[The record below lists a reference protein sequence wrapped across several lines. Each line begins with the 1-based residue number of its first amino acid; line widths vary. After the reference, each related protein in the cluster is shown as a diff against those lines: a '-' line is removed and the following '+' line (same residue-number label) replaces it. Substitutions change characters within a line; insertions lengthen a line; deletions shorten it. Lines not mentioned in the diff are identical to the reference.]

1 MHHVFIRQ
9 EQLSEGGKVLRLTGD
24 DFHHVT
30 HVLRMKEGEEL
41 SAALLADGTEDAAPS
56 VEYRFGIEEI
66 GGDHVLCRL
75 RFVKEE
81 NRELPAK
88 ITLLQCLP
96 KGDKMESIVQKAV
109 ELGAHDILPV
119 AAKRCVVK
127 LDETKAQAKV
137 RRWQKIAEAAA
148 MQSKRGVI
156 PEVMQVRTVA
166 DAIASVTEY
175 DLKLIPYELAAYE
188 GTGSLRGED
197 AEQTAGMRETRML
210 MQRAGEAKRIAVF
223 IGPEGG
229 FEEKEVEQAK
239 DAGFHAITLGRRIL
253 RTETAGP
260 AVLAWLMF
268 LLES

>member
-1 MHHVFIRQ
+1 MHHVFIRK
-9 EQLSEGGKVLRLTGD
+9 EQLSEGGKVLRLTGE
-24 DFHHVT
+24 DFHHAT

-41 SAALLADGTEDAAPS
+41 SASLLHEEGDSAEEDAASP
-56 VEYRFGIEEI
+56 VEYRFGIESI
-66 GGDHVLCRL
+66 AQDHMICRL
-75 RFVKEE
+75 RFIKEE

-148 MQSKRGVI
+148 MQSKRGII
-156 PEVMQVRTVA
+156 PEVRQVRDVA
-166 DAIASVTEY
+166 EAIASVAEY
-175 DLKLIPYELAAYE
+175 DLKLLPYELATYE
-188 GTGSLRGED
+188 GAGD
-197 AEQTAGMRETRML
+197 AEHTSGMQETRTL
-210 MQRAGEAKRIAVF
+210 MQRAGEAKHIAVF

-239 DAGFHAITLGRRIL
+239 DAGFHVITLGKRIL